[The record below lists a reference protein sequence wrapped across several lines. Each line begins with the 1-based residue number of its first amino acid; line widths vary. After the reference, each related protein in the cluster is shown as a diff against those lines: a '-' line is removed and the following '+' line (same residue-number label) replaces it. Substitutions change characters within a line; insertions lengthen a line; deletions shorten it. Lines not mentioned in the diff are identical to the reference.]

1 MTDEELCQSRMQYIA
16 EGFKKLQNSFIAL
29 GDATRQQIIMALLL
43 SDYNG
48 IRVGEI
54 TTKTHLSRPAVSHH
68 LKMLKDAGIVSMRR
82 VGTKNYYYVDADE
95 SQWRQMAEF
104 TSYIYEVA
112 KDISVHGS
120 CRDVND
126 D

>member
-1 MTDEELCQSRMQYIA
+1 MTDEELRQSRMQYIA

-120 CRDVND
+120 YREVND